1 MNTLEDYEKCV
12 WKKRIEET
20 KNIWKIIS
28 RELYPPIEGS

>member
-1 MNTLEDYEKCV
+1 MRLK
-12 WKKRIEET
+12 KKRIEET